1 MADLEKYKALAT
13 EYVNRGKR
21 WFCKHVF
28 KNPHAA
34 DHLTVR
40 EVVDYFSLIVGFGIN
55 LSMSILKMVFGA
67 IYASGWL
74 ISIGVYYLILSG
86 IRFML
91 LFREWRSTYKED
103 ATEHRIYDIKSY
115 RFCGLLIF
123 ALNWLLLGMG
133 IPMIYQNPIRE
144 YSSVLMWAFVIYAV
158 YNLFVAIMNSI
169 RFFKIDNPILT
180 AAKRVSLVTAL
191 VSGFSLESAWVA
203 KYGVPKDFLLSR
215 LVNSITG
222 SVVGFVIFVIACS
235 MIIQANHELHKLRKA
250 EKSGDA
256 GNGNAQRGNVK

>member
-1 MADLEKYKALAT
+1 MADLKRYKERVT
-13 EYVNRGKR
+13 EYVNQGKR

-34 DHLTVR
+34 DHLSVR
-40 EVVDYFSLIVGFGIN
+40 EVGDYVSLTTGFGIN
-55 LSMSILKMVFGA
+55 LFMSILKMVFGV

-74 ISIGVYYLILSG
+74 ISIGIYYLLLSG

-91 LFREWRSTYKED
+91 LFREWRSTYKEN

-115 RFCGLLIF
+115 RFCGILVF
-123 ALNWLLLGMG
+123 VLNWLLLGMG
-133 IPMIYQNPIRE
+133 IPMIYQNPNRE
-144 YSSVLMWAFVIYAV
+144 YSNFLMVALVIYAV

-169 RFFKIDNPILT
+169 RFFKIHNPILT

-222 SVVGFVIFVIACS
+222 SVVGFFIFVIACS
-235 MIIQANHELHKLRKA
+235 MIIQANFELRKMR
-250 EKSGDA
+250 KVGKRGDA
-256 GNGNAQRGNVK
+256 GIGNG